1 MACGDAALKRH
12 DVYSGYLALNEKIDP
27 EKYVLVDFSFEP
39 AGDPRN
45 DAQALAAESSI
56 GTWTELT
63 TMKPSIRKRLAA
75 RVFRLGKNRASV
87 AYPLDIF
94 ELGSIP
100 QFLSDAEGNI
110 FGMSEISALR
120 LLDIRFPRAYAR
132 SFKGPQLGLE
142 GCRRI
147 VGTQRSRR
155 PHAGTI
161 IKPKI
166 GLGPREHAAVAYEAW
181 AGGCDFV
188 KDDENLTDQ
197 KFNPF
202 KERVIRTLDA
212 LDKAESETGEKKI
225 YAANITAETGEML
238 KRADF
243 VKQHGGN
250 CIMVDV
256 FTAGFSALQTVR
268 NRNYGMIIHGHRAM
282 HAAFTRNKRHGISML
297 SLAKLL
303 RLAGVDQLHTGA
315 IVGKMEGNVREILEM
330 NEWLRSDFY
339 GLKPVLP
346 VASGGVDPTRVP
358 RLLDLAGTEL
368 VINAGG
374 GIHGHPCGTRA
385 GARALRQ
392 SMDAWMAGKSLRDYA
407 KTHVELGQ
415 ALEEWGNR

>member
-1 MACGDAALKRH
+1 MKRH
-12 DVYSGYLALNEKIDP
+12 DVYSGYMALNEKIDP
-27 EKYVLVDFSFEP
+27 DKYVLVNFYFES
-39 AGDPRN
+39 GDPKN
-45 DAQALAAESSI
+45 AAQALAAESSI

-63 TMKPSIRKRLAA
+63 TMKPSLKKRLAA
-75 RVFRLGKNRASV
+75 RVFRLSKSRASI
-87 AYPLDIF
+87 AYPLDLF

-110 FGMSEISALR
+110 FGMSEVRALR
-120 LLDIRFPRAYAR
+120 LLDIKFPKAYAR

-142 GCRRI
+142 GARKI

-161 IKPKI
+161 IKPKV
-166 GLGPREHAAVAYEAW
+166 GLGPREHAKVAFEAW
-181 AGGCDFV
+181 VGGCDFV

-212 LDKAESETGEKKI
+212 LDNAEEETGEKKI
-225 YAANITAETGEML
+225 YAANVTAETEEML
-238 KRADF
+238 ERAEF
-243 VKQHGGN
+243 VKAHGGN

-256 FTAGFSALQTVR
+256 FTAGFAALQTVR
-268 NRNYGMIIHGHRAM
+268 EQNYGMIIHGHRAM

-315 IVGKMEGNVREILEM
+315 IVGKMEGSVSEILEM

-339 GLKPVLP
+339 GLKPVFP

-358 RLLDLAGTEL
+358 HLLDLAGTEL

-374 GIHGHPCGTRA
+374 GIHGHPAGTAA

-407 KTHVELGQ
+407 KTHVELAQ
-415 ALEEWGNR
+415 ALEKWGSK

>member
-1 MACGDAALKRH
+1 LKRH
-12 DVYSGYLALNEKIDP
+12 DVYSGYMALNEKIDP
-27 EKYVLVDFSFEP
+27 DKYVLVNFYFES
-39 AGDPRN
+39 GDPKN
-45 DAQALAAESSI
+45 AAQALAAESSI

-63 TMKPSIRKRLAA
+63 TMKPSLKKRLAA
-75 RVFRLGKNRASV
+75 RVFRLSKSRASI
-87 AYPLDIF
+87 AYPLDLF

-110 FGMSEISALR
+110 FGMSEVRALR
-120 LLDIRFPRAYAR
+120 LLDIKFPKAYAR

-142 GCRRI
+142 GARKI

-161 IKPKI
+161 IKPKV
-166 GLGPREHAAVAYEAW
+166 GLGPREHAKVAFEAW
-181 AGGCDFV
+181 VGGCDFV

-212 LDKAESETGEKKI
+212 LDNAEEETGEKKI
-225 YAANITAETGEML
+225 YAANVTAETEEML
-238 KRADF
+238 ERAEF
-243 VKQHGGN
+243 VKAHGGN

-256 FTAGFSALQTVR
+256 FTAGFAALQTVR
-268 NRNYGMIIHGHRAM
+268 EQNYGMIIHGHRAM

-315 IVGKMEGNVREILEM
+315 IVGKMEGSVSEILEM

-339 GLKPVLP
+339 GLKPVFP

-358 RLLDLAGTEL
+358 HLLDLAGTEL

-374 GIHGHPCGTRA
+374 GIHGHPAGTAA

-407 KTHVELGQ
+407 KTHVELAQ
-415 ALEEWGNR
+415 ALEKWGSK